1 MALKMQE
8 QTSVGL
14 LSVNTVF
21 KFCSILNY
29 LNSSETEA
37 SYYQQEVPL

>member
-14 LSVNTVF
+14 LSVNTGF

-29 LNSSETEA
+29 LNSSEKG